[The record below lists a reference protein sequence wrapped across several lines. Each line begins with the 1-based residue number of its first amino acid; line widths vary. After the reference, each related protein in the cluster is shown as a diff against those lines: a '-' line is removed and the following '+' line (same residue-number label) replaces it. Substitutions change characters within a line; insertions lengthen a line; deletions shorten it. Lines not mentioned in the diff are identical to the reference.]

1 MEKKFL
7 KFFQFASE
15 ATQWFVFVFFVGIFL
30 FALFQGEKVH
40 TAPAP
45 KHTPN
50 IITYQGKV
58 MENNLAVTTT
68 KAFGFFIFD
77 ASTGGN
83 LLYTASGTLSSTN
96 TLSIVPSQ
104 GIFSV
109 DLGGSGTNELTSS
122 TFSNNTNIYLE
133 VWVGGTKLTPRKQL
147 TAAPFALN
155 SQFLMGITATTTSSG
170 LYIPHSD
177 SNGNFAFT
185 GTPQS
190 SGVGGGVIYVNPGSA
205 DNEETLFGVAVNGAE
220 RFRVDEDGDVWV
232 NGSATMNTSTLN
244 GDLIVKNGTNYVLY
258 ADRINQRVGIAS
270 SSPSFPLSVV
280 GQSYFSATSTVQDIS
295 VLDGIVLGGTKKN
308 SWSSFAFLASDQ
320 TFTGVNTFSGNNIF
334 TGTNSFSATT
344 TLASTTLNGNLNVDS
359 GTFYVDALNNR
370 VGVNSSTPGFGL
382 SVGGMSYFSQ
392 TSTFEGVA
400 NFVGRTSA
408 PLEVGSISNGTG
420 GLALDGPIV
429 VSVRGN
435 YAYVN
440 AKWSDRFHIFDISNE
455 INIVPIGSI
464 ANGTNGLAMNDPN
477 GLFISG
483 NYAYI
488 TSVTSDS
495 LCAIDISE
503 PSNPTYVDCILNG
516 EGSAALDNPKN
527 VFVSG
532 NYAYVA
538 SASSNALEIIDVSNP
553 YALRHVGKYTHATY
567 ASGAGNVYVSGK
579 YAYIVAS
586 DGNRMTAFDVSD
598 PVSPKMLSSLAH
610 GTNGALLSYPTGIYV
625 SGRYAY
631 VSSYLSDAIEIVDV
645 SNPNA
650 IAHAGKIT
658 NGTGGASLSL
668 PTIAMAA
675 GDYLYVATSGALEI
689 LNISSSTAPVHYAS
703 LSSTNFS
710 GATSVF
716 IANSKAYIAGFTNG
730 VVSIVDVQGIN
741 VSNAKVG
748 VLTSGGISASDF
760 LSVDG
765 SAYIKNGLTV
775 GNNGLA
781 IGGDLS
787 LNTNT
792 TTMNATNTISFS
804 NTARFLSIATTTRNH
819 LFTFDTTNNYS
830 HTASSTYLL
839 SVRNNGLKAFSVAS
853 NGDVAVSSTLY
864 AGSATIGTPGS
875 PGDLA
880 ERVDIAV
887 DDTVEPGDVVIV
899 DSENS
904 DTYRRSQVAYEQSV
918 AGVISTNPSLVIGFG
933 QTQNT
938 AVMAL
943 VGRVPIKVS
952 TENGPIR
959 RGDVLVTASSTGYA
973 MRYDSSKD
981 DDAKIVG
988 IIGVALESLETGQGK
1003 IMGLVRTGWV
1013 NSRHKTIADIQ
1024 QELLQLAE
1032 AQSASQSN
1040 GALNV
1045 VDQNGQLTFLNQD
1058 LDANGKS
1065 IFNIG
1070 RLAGKDGKWE
1080 VDADGRFITRLTTS
1094 DGEKSLYSLQSGETE
1109 YVFSGSAQLQGGVA
1123 RVDFDTI
1130 NREIIDPE
1138 KSMKINITL
1147 TSEANGVYISG
1158 KDGTGFVVKELQNGT
1173 SNASF
1178 DYVVIATRKMVQENV
1193 VVEPVIVVEPVNNE
1207 GGSGDE
1213 PVPPSVDES
1222 SQENLE
1228 PAPPVDVAPPLQE
1241 VVEEQSIGGQ
1251 DNIVPEGEASEPA
1264 SP

>member
-30 FALFQGEKVH
+30 FALFQSDGVVQ
-40 TAPAP
+40 TAGPVP

-58 MENNLAVTTT
+58 MENSLAVTTT

-77 ASTGGN
+77 ASSGGN

-205 DNEETLFGVAVNGAE
+205 DDEETLFGVAVNGTDK
-220 RFRVDEDGDVWV
+220 FRVDEDGDVWV
-232 NGSATMNTSTLN
+232 NGSVTVTSSLVVNGSTTMNTSTLN
-244 GDLIVKNGTNYVLY
+244 ADLIVKNGTNYVFY
-258 ADRINQRVGIAS
+258 TDRINQRVGIAS

-280 GQSYFSATSTVQDIS
+280 GESYFSATSTLQDVS
-295 VLDGIVLGGTKKN
+295 VLDGIVLGGTKKS

-320 TFTGVNTFSGNNIF
+320 TFTGANTFSGNNIF
-334 TGTNSFSATT
+334 GGTNSSNIFSVTT

-370 VGVNSSTPGFGL
+370 VGVNTSTPSPYNL
-382 SVGGMSYFSQ
+382 SVDGTSYF
-392 TSTFEGVA
+392 TGTTTLNGLLKVEGRVGAPVTLASHLGGSYVQGIFVSGHYAYAASVDGFFIVDVSNPKSLNTVA
-400 NFVGRTSA
+400 TVSGASNCVQVSGKYAYTCAGATGVRIID
-408 PLEVGSISNGTG
+408 ISNPKSPFIVATYNTAGSANNLRVDG
-420 GLALDGPIV
+420 NYVYLADDSNSLVVLD
-429 VSVRGN
+429 VSRPNNPTLVTTVATAGAAGDIEIQGH
-435 YAYVN
+435 YAYVADN
-440 AKWSDRFHIFDISNE
+440 AAGGIDIFDIAEPQAPRFVGGVDPHGFS
-455 INIVPIGSI
+455 IGVSVFGGYAYLSEGAGVLSVMDVSDPTTPSEVASLSLSSPSRNFI
-464 ANGTNGLAMNDPN
+464 AFPYLYVANSGNGLSILDVSTPSSPTLVTTTAV
-477 GLFISG
+477 G
-483 NYAYI
+483 NVQDVQVI
-488 TSVTSDS
+488 
-495 LCAIDISE
+495 
-503 PSNPTYVDCILNG
+503 
-516 EGSAALDNPKN
+516 
-527 VFVSG
+527 G

-538 SASSNALEIIDVSNP
+538 LGDGMKVLDVSGAVISNASIGSASVS
-553 YALRHVGKYTHATY
+553 
-567 ASGAGNVYVSGK
+567 
-579 YAYIVAS
+579 
-586 DGNRMTAFDVSD
+586 
-598 PVSPKMLSSLAH
+598 
-610 GTNGALLSYPTGIYV
+610 
-625 SGRYAY
+625 
-631 VSSYLSDAIEIVDV
+631 
-645 SNPNA
+645 
-650 IAHAGKIT
+650 
-658 NGTGGASLSL
+658 
-668 PTIAMAA
+668 
-675 GDYLYVATSGALEI
+675 
-689 LNISSSTAPVHYAS
+689 
-703 LSSTNFS
+703 
-710 GATSVF
+710 
-716 IANSKAYIAGFTNG
+716 
-730 VVSIVDVQGIN
+730 Q
-741 VSNAKVG
+741 
-748 VLTSGGISASDF
+748 
-760 LSVDG
+760 LSVLGSSKFSNNIRADG
-765 SAYIKNGLTV
+765 GLTV
-775 GNNGLA
+775 GNSG
-781 IGGDLS
+781 LS
-787 LNTNT
+787 LHGEFG
-792 TTMNATNTISFS
+792 M
-804 NTARFLSIATTTRNH
+804 IATTTNNGVATNTLNFSHTAQFRSYASSTANRQ
-819 LFTFDTTNNYS
+819 FIFDTINTFS

-904 DTYRRSQVAYEQSV
+904 DTYRRSQVSYEQSV

-938 AVMAL
+938 AVLAM

-952 TENGPIR
+952 DENGPVH
-959 RGDVLVTASSTGYA
+959 RGDILVSASEPGYA
-973 MRYDSSKD
+973 MRYDATKD
-981 DDAKIVG
+981 DDTKIIG
-988 IIGVALESLETGQGK
+988 IIGVALESLEMGKGK

-1130 NREIIDPE
+1130 NQEIIDPE
-1138 KSMKINITL
+1138 KPMKINITL

-1178 DYVVIATRKMVQENV
+1178 DYVVIATRKMPQENL
-1193 VVEPVIVVEPVNNE
+1193 VVEPVNNAEAEDE
-1207 GGSGDE
+1207 GAVE
-1213 PVPPSVDES
+1213 PVPPPVDES
-1222 SQENLE
+1222 PEENAE
-1228 PAPPVDVAPPLQE
+1228 PVPPVEEVPPPQE
-1241 VVEEQSIGGQ
+1241 VEEEQSSGGQ
-1251 DNIVPEGEASEPA
+1251 EDIAPEGEASEPA